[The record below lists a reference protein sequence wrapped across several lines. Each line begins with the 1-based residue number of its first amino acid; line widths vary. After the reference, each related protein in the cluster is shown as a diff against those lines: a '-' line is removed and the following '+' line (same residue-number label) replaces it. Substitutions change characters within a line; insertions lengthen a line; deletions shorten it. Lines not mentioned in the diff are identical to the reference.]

1 MALTIGVPREVFPGE
16 KRVATVP
23 GGRRE
28 ADQAR
33 LPRSGRVRR
42 GRCGELPGRRVP
54 RRGRRDRRHRVR
66 ALVEGRRRLQGA
78 PAEPRRSGDAARR
91 RDADRL
97 RLAGAASRADARA
110 RGEEGDGARD
120 RLAAAPAL
128 ARAEDGRADLDGW
141 RQRLPRGDRGGQR
154 VRSPVQRQH
163 HGRGQDPARQGLHRR
178 RGRGGPRRDRH
189 GSQPGRDRARQRH
202 ARRGRRPGGV
212 AGRRVR
218 QGRLRGGRLG
228 RRRLRQGH
236 ERGLPAG
243 PARDVR
249 QAGEGGGHHHHDRA
263 DPGQARAPA
272 HHRGDGEEHEAGQ
285 RDRRHGGGAG
295 RQLRADRARRLR
307 GEARG
312 HDRRLHRSREPPG
325 PAIVHALLD
334 QPAAPRRGALQD
346 QGWRPRR
353 QHGGRR
359 DPGPDGHQGRRHHLA
374 ATAAQALRRRRPRQP
389 RPRRPSS
396 PPRRRATATANR
408 AARCRSR
415 RAPWCSAPARSCSC

>member
-1 MALTIGVPREVFPGE
+1 MALTVGVPREVLPGE

-23 GGRRE
+23 EVVEKLIKLGFGVAVESGAGE
-28 ADQAR
+28 AANFPDDAYR
-33 LPRSGRVRR
+33 AAGAEIVAGASELWSKADVVFKVR
-42 GRCGELPGRRVP
+42 PP
-54 RRGRRDRRHRVR
+54 S
-66 ALVEGRRRLQGA
+66 
-78 PAEPRRSGDAARR
+78 PAEVGDAARR

-97 RLAGAASRADARA
+97 RLAGAASRADASA
-110 RGEEGDGARD
+110 RGAQGDGARD
-120 RLAAAPAL
+120 RRAAAPAL
-128 ARAEDGRADLDGW
+128 ARAEDGRADLDGR

-163 HGRGQDPARQGLHRR
+163 HGRGQDPARQGVHRR

-228 RRRLRQGH
+228 RRRLRQGD
-236 ERGLPAG
+236 ERGLPAS

-249 QAGEGGGHHHHDRA
+249 QAGAGGGHHHHDRA

-272 HHRGDGEEHEAGQ
+272 HHRGDGAEHEAGQ

-295 RQLRADRARRLR
+295 RQLRADRAGQLR

-312 HDRRLHRSREPPG
+312 DDRRLHRSREPPR
-325 PAIVHALLD
+325 PAIVHALRD

-346 QGWRPRR
+346 QG
-353 QHGGRR
+353 
-359 DPGPDGHQGRRHHLA
+359 
-374 ATAAQALRRRRPRQP
+374 
-389 RPRRPSS
+389 
-396 PPRRRATATANR
+396 RRASTSTWR
-408 AARCRSR
+408 TTRSAA
-415 RAPWCSAPARSCSC
+415 